1 MRHVA
6 LSLGI
11 LLIASAAR
19 AQSAS
24 IRGTVRD
31 SSSRP
36 MPNADVILAPAGR
49 RARTDSTGRFAF
61 DSLDAKQFTI
71 RARRVGYG
79 PAEWTI
85 DLSKGGR
92 ADIQLTLGA
101 RIAALD
107 TVFVFDGRACDAQK
121 YEGFMCRRATAKG
134 LFIDYADIDSMNVLY
149 SSELLR
155 DVGGFSTMVRATR
168 IGPTRVAGS
177 THCTIVL
184 MNGVPTPW
192 TSIPESPSDIIGI
205 EIYQTPREI
214 PKEYRRYTWG
224 KESCWLVAYW
234 TANFLDQLHKLAL
247 PRPR

>member
-1 MRHVA
+1 MRRVA
-6 LSLGI
+6 LALGI
-11 LLIASAAR
+11 LLISSTAG

-36 MPNADVILAPAGR
+36 MVNADVVITPTGR
-49 RARTDSTGRFAF
+49 RARTDSTGHFAF
-61 DSLDAKQFTI
+61 DSLEAKQFTI

-92 ADIQLTLGA
+92 AEIQLTLGA

-107 TVFVFDGRACDAQK
+107 TVFVFDGRPCDAQK
-121 YEGFMCRRATAKG
+121 YEGFMCRRATTKG
-134 LFIDYADIDSMNVLY
+134 RFIDYADIDSMNVLY
-149 SSELLR
+149 SAELLR
-155 DVGGFSTMVRATR
+155 DVGGFTTVVRPTK
-168 IGPTRVAGS
+168 IGPTRVAS
-177 THCTIVL
+177 SKHCAIVL

-192 TSIPESPSDIIGI
+192 SSIPESPSDIIGI
-205 EIYQTPREI
+205 EVYQTPREI

-234 TANFLDQLHKLAL
+234 TANFLDQFHKLAL
-247 PRPR
+247 PRP